1 MKTLAGAAIGGA
13 RQVFRATEKNSPLR
27 QNANLEAV
35 GNAALYLLSDSSSST
50 TGEIIYVDGGYHV
63 MGLPQIENITN
74 ISFFWEYLNEK
85 GSDF

>member
-1 MKTLAGAAIGGA
+1 MEYIFLLNLQNYSKICLKIL
-13 RQVFRATEKNSPLR
+13 KNSPLR

-63 MGLPQIENITN
+63 MGLPQIENI
-74 ISFFWEYLNEK
+74 
-85 GSDF
+85 

>member
-1 MKTLAGAAIGGA
+1 MCI
-13 RQVFRATEKNSPLR
+13 RDRR

-63 MGLPQIENITN
+63 MGLPQIENI
-74 ISFFWEYLNEK
+74 
-85 GSDF
+85 

>member
-63 MGLPQIENITN
+63 MGLPQIENI
-74 ISFFWEYLNEK
+74 
-85 GSDF
+85 